1 MENLILQIFNVIIQT
16 FINTYLMLNVAKG
29 IASTRFTKTQIAI
42 HTIFVIIAMT
52 SGVIIRVLYSP
63 LNIITTALII
73 FISLILVLKIN
84 ILKSLFLILLT
95 FTLLSIAE
103 ITSVYIILFIF
114 KIDMQSLINSPF
126 MCLLVIILETIFIY
140 SLIKLFVFYFKKR
153 KNDIITV
160 SLKQTSKK
168 QLKIF
173 IIGII
178 IYIIPQ
184 MILFIINKFSY
195 PIIFLIINSIQ
206 FILTSIFLLIYLKK
220 DIEHEKIQS
229 DLITSE
235 LHNKTM
241 VGMVDGVRTLKH
253 DYNNIMQSLN
263 GYVSTKQYD
272 KLQDHI
278 NKVLIECNVVNNLS
292 IIDPKIF
299 NEPAIYGIVG
309 AKYFIAMKHDISFDF
324 DIIAN
329 IKEID
334 FPMPELSRILGIF
347 LDNAIEATQNL
358 EKKYIRLEMKF
369 NNRKCADII
378 RIINTY
384 DTNVELD
391 LNKIY
396 DKDFSTKEVKSGV
409 GLWEVK
415 KIVNKNPNSQV
426 YATIQNNKFIQNLI
440 IEKLD

>member
-1 MENLILQIFNVIIQT
+1 MENIILQFFNVIIQI
-16 FINTYLMLNVAKG
+16 FINSYLMLNVAKG
-29 IASTRFTKTQIAI
+29 ITSTKFTKTQIAL
-42 HTIFVIIAMT
+42 HTVFVIVAVIL
-52 SGVIIRVLYSP
+52 GVFLKVYYPP
-63 LNIITTALII
+63 LNVVTSTLII
-73 FISLILVLKIN
+73 FISLLF
-84 ILKSLFLILLT
+84 ILKTNLLTSFFLILLT
-95 FTLLSIAE
+95 FTLASITE
-103 ITSVYIILFIF
+103 LISIYIILFIF
-114 KIDMQSLINSPF
+114 KINMQSLLNSPI
-126 MCLLVIILETIFIY
+126 MCLLVIILQTIFIY
-140 SLIKLFVFYFKKR
+140 SLIKLFIFYLKRR
-153 KNDIITV
+153 KNDIITT
-160 SLKQTSKK
+160 SLKQISKK
-168 QLKIF
+168 QLNIF

-184 MILFIINKFSY
+184 MLLFIINKYSY

-220 DIEHEKIQS
+220 DIEHEKTQS

-278 NKVLIECNVVNNLS
+278 NNVLRECNVVNNLS
-292 IIDPKIF
+292 IIDPNIF

-358 EKKYIRLEMKF
+358 ENKYIRLEMKF

-378 RIINTY
+378 RIINTF
-384 DTNVELD
+384 DTNVQLD

>member
-1 MENLILQIFNVIIQT
+1 
-16 FINTYLMLNVAKG
+16 MLNVAKG